1 VVDVV
6 ILAFYGIGAGV
17 VWIVK
22 GCRTSYVDELAER
35 HETRNPLV
43 AIVIFCIL
51 FGLAI
56 YINNYCLLGS
66 PS

>member
-17 VWIVK
+17 EWIVK
-22 GCRTSYVDELAER
+22 GCRTPVGELAER

-56 YINNYCLLGS
+56 YINN
-66 PS
+66 